1 MNFIPFACGARAFD
15 LFQDVA
21 AMAGNQACGKVFAE
35 LAGLADRW
43 EGAKTLRKRVTDIGC
58 LLVEQP
64 QDNEKE
70 AFLEGIVTRSLENAR
85 YNQNVLL
92 PLMHMMHGHHD
103 KIPELPALVTELDKF
118 FKDNQR
124 KPSKDLLINQA
135 WSIRYLFG
143 ITKQLMNRPVCPR
156 VARLHY
162 TRVLCVFCCCTDK
175 GIDHSGSHFRRIVAG
190 LWRGL

>member
-92 PLMHMMHGHHD
+92 PLMHMMHSCR
-103 KIPELPALVTELDKF
+103 P
-118 FKDNQR
+118 
-124 KPSKDLLINQA
+124 
-135 WSIRYLFG
+135 WSLSWTSSSRITSANLRG
-143 ITKQLMNRPVCPR
+143 I
-156 VARLHY
+156 
-162 TRVLCVFCCCTDK
+162 F
-175 GIDHSGSHFRRIVAG
+175 
-190 LWRGL
+190 